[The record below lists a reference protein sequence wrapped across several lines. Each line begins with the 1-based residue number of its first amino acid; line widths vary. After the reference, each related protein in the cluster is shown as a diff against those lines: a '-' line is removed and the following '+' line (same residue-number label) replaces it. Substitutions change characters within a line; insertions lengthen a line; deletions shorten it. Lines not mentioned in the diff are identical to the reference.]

1 MMTHTLK
8 LSALAFGAGLFLGSN
23 AFAQAPSDPP
33 AGPGSTAE
41 DCQAA
46 NSDNPVDNGTTQTPS
61 TNLTQ
66 TLNNCGSVL
75 QPPPTGDTGVIQPTP
90 DTGETPVVP
99 PSAVPTQP
107 AEPEAQ

>member
-1 MMTHTLK
+1 MMTRTFTLP
-8 LSALAFGAGLFLGSN
+8 ALALGASLVFGSS

-33 AGPGSTAE
+33 AGPGSTTE
-41 DCQAA
+41 DCQAS

-75 QPPPTGDTGVIQPTP
+75 QPPPTGDSGVTQPIP
-90 DTGETPVVP
+90 DTGEMPVVP
-99 PSAVPTQP
+99 PSAVPAQP
-107 AEPEAQ
+107 AQPQAQ